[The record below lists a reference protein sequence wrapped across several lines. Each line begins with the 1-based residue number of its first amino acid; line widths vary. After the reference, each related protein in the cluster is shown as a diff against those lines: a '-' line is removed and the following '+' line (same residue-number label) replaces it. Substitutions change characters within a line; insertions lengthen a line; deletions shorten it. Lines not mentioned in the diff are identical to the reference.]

1 MNEEFNMLTRSK
13 RKEIESSM
21 RKGNIFHD
29 IIIKYTSDIIESDED
44 YVPESPDSCHSRKNS
59 ISSAS
64 DVSKDEIENLVSEA
78 ESFIYGTNS
87 PNDIPFINEVIK
99 IKQEPI
105 CDSGIQAYLKRRNNR
120 FTKNLDNYDKEY
132 IKLFD
137 EVIEDEFNENIN
149 YFFSLDEDMKKKIIA
164 MEEKIKKESCGEI
177 PLRFKILNMPI
188 SVSMKSLILRRL
200 DALTLL
206 ENSSNEYHKLSEW
219 INTIKNVPFN
229 IYHELSITKKNETK
243 DIENYLI
250 DVKKRLDESVY
261 GHIEA
266 KTQILQIIAKW
277 ISNPECKGNI
287 IALKGPMGNG
297 KTTLVKE
304 GICRALKRPFAFL
317 PLGGAKDSSFF
328 EGHSYTYEGSEC
340 GRIVKILI
348 ESKCMNP
355 VFYFDELDKVSENPK
370 GNEIINKL
378 IHITDHSQNS
388 AFNDVYFSGIDFD
401 ISRALYIFS
410 FNDESKLNPILKD
423 RMHIIEMK
431 KLDIEQKHIIAKDYL
446 IPQICKDIGFNK
458 NDIIIKRNVI
468 DYMINNYTDEDGVR
482 ELKRCLE
489 NVISRI
495 NILKFTNNSQKLGMS
510 FNISEFQL
518 PLELKIDLL
527 KKIVTS
533 GSTPSYNMFYT

>member
-1 MNEEFNMLTRSK
+1 M
-13 RKEIESSM
+13 
-21 RKGNIFHD
+21 
-29 IIIKYTSDIIESDED
+29 
-44 YVPESPDSCHSRKNS
+44 
-59 ISSAS
+59 
-64 DVSKDEIENLVSEA
+64 
-78 ESFIYGTNS
+78 
-87 PNDIPFINEVIK
+87 
-99 IKQEPI
+99 
-105 CDSGIQAYLKRRNNR
+105 
-120 FTKNLDNYDKEY
+120 
-132 IKLFD
+132 
-137 EVIEDEFNENIN
+137 
-149 YFFSLDEDMKKKIIA
+149 
-164 MEEKIKKESCGEI
+164 
-177 PLRFKILNMPI
+177 
-188 SVSMKSLILRRL
+188 
-200 DALTLL
+200 
-206 ENSSNEYHKLSEW
+206 
-219 INTIKNVPFN
+219 
-229 IYHELSITKKNETK
+229 
-243 DIENYLI
+243 I

-482 ELKRCLE
+482 ELKR
-489 NVISRI
+489 
-495 NILKFTNNSQKLGMS
+495 
-510 FNISEFQL
+510 
-518 PLELKIDLL
+518 
-527 KKIVTS
+527 
-533 GSTPSYNMFYT
+533 